1 MQNTAPATRILI
13 VDDEAAQMKA
23 LCDTLRDQGYE
34 TAGFRSGQA
43 ALAALRETKF
53 DLLLTDLMM
62 PEMDG
67 IALVRAARES
77 DPDLVSVMMTG
88 AGTIATAVE
97 TMKAGALDY
106 ILKPFELSVILP
118 VLSRALTIRRLR
130 MENVALE
137 RQLRE
142 RTVEL
147 EAANQELEAFSY
159 SVSHDLRAPLR
170 AVDGFSQILLKESES
185 RLSEREQQLL
195 LKISSSAAQMGE
207 LIEGL
212 LTLSRLGRQPLSK
225 RPLNLTPL
233 VRQVLNELGKEREGR
248 QLEIRV
254 SELPECLGDPALLK
268 PIFVNLIS
276 NAIKF
281 TRAKERAIVE
291 IGWREQN
298 GEGVFFVRDNGAG
311 FDMRYAHKLFGAFQ
325 RLHNR
330 DEFEGTGIG
339 LSIVQRVI
347 RRHGGRI
354 WAEAEVAKGA
364 TFYFTLEATEI
375 AAAAAQS
382 NHRSTSK
389 AGL

>member
-1 MQNTAPATRILI
+1 MQNTAPTTRILI

-34 TAGFRSGQA
+34 TAGFHSSQA
-43 ALAALRETKF
+43 ALAALREAKF

-130 MENVALE
+130 LENVALE

-170 AVDGFSQILLKESES
+170 AVNGFSQILLKESES

-254 SELPECLGDPALLK
+254 SDLPECLGDPALLK

-339 LSIVQRVI
+339 LSIVQRAI

-354 WAEAEVAKGA
+354 WAEAEVGKGA
-364 TFYFTLEATEI
+364 TFYFTLAATGI